1 MNYGK
6 HRSHRLS
13 LVTGSLLVA
22 MACLACPAVKQ
33 SARRNELNS
42 RLVEET
48 TKHHQEEVHALFV
61 EGADPNAL
69 MNPPPFAWSDLLQAV
84 LHIVK
89 PRGHGET
96 VLMYAAHRC
105 DDSML
110 RTLLEAGGDIH
121 DCDMSGSTALGYAVL
136 MGTHRNVR
144 LLVQYGGD
152 ANGSVQDTNS
162 DTTPLLRAVEDGEE
176 REHRPEYLAFLLA
189 WGADPNGRSRN
200 GNFPL
205 MSAAVCGDLESVH
218 VLLKAGATINA
229 RDSCQT
235 TALMAVAEDG
245 GIYQVQMLALLLKAG
260 ADPSLRDQ
268 KGKTAEDLAADNGY
282 TRAAQFLHTFRP
294 HQVGNKYS
302 ISVNTDASTGGG
314 DAHDEGA
321 SSECNDSRV
330 LETA

>member
-1 MNYGK
+1 MNHRK
-6 HRSHRLS
+6 HRSRRLS
-13 LVTGSLLVA
+13 LVTGSVLVV
-22 MACLACPAVKQ
+22 MACLAFLAVKQ
-33 SARRNELNS
+33 SARRNELNL

-48 TKHHQEEVHALFV
+48 TKHHQEDVHALLV

-84 LHIVK
+84 LHSVK

-121 DCDMSGSTALGYAVL
+121 DCDVAGTTALGYAVL

-144 LLVQYGGD
+144 LLVQHGGD

-162 DTTPLLRAVEDGEE
+162 HTTPLLRAVEDGEE

-189 WGADPNGRSRN
+189 WGADPNGRS
-200 GNFPL
+200 GIGDFPL

-218 VLLKAGATINA
+218 ILLKAGATINA
-229 RDSCQT
+229 RDSYQT
-235 TALMAVAEDG
+235 TALMAVAEVG
-245 GIYQVQMLALLLKAG
+245 GVYQVQMLALLLKAG
-260 ADPSLRDQ
+260 ADPSLRDR

-282 TRAAQFLHTFRP
+282 TRTAQFLHTSRP
-294 HQVGNKYS
+294 HKAKIWYS
-302 ISVNTDASTGGG
+302 ISVSADASKG
-314 DAHDEGA
+314 
-321 SSECNDSRV
+321 
-330 LETA
+330 TAP